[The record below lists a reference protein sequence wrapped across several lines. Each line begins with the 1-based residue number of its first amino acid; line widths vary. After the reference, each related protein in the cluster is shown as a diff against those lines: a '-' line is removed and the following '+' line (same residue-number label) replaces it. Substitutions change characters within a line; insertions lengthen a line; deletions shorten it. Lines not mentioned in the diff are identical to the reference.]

1 MTAITD
7 GIVWAFVYICFGY
20 AAVQLLWIVGVL
32 VCSAFSRP
40 NRLVRVGNRLIITDR
55 VVRQCTGKYRC
66 PCDKCRELRVNP

>member
-1 MTAITD
+1 MTITD

-20 AAVQLLWIVGVL
+20 AAVQLLWILGVL

-40 NRLVRVGNRLIITDR
+40 NRLVRVGNRLIITDKPNR
-55 VVRQCTGKYRC
+55 RCTGKYRC